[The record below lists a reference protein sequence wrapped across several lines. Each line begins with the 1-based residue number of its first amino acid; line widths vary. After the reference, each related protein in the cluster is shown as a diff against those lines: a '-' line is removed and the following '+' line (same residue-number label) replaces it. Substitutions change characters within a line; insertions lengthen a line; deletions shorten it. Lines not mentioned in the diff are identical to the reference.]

1 MVTCRPLLAIII
13 WDILNQSIIVT
24 CSALLTISLQYRK
37 HTTIFY
43 KRLDLLL
50 LFLFYSILTTTR
62 LQSADIFVTVLKY
75 IIPYYIVKRL
85 GKKLQLK
92 ISLKYKTNRVENNQ
106 ANKSIQSICNIA

>member
-13 WDILNQSIIVT
+13 WDILNKSIIVT

-62 LQSADIFVTVLKY
+62 LQSVTIVTVLKY